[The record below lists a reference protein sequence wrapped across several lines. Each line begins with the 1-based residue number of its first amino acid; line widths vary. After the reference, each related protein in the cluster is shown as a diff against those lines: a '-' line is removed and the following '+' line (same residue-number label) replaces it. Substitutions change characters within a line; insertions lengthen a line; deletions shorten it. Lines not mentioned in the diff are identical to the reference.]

1 MEVEVVVLD
10 MQSILLPSPRPCILF
25 AILAYWLSLDADLL
39 YPLSTDFHLFFEFL
53 HSASST
59 EERRRRER
67 A

>member
-10 MQSILLPSPRPCILF
+10 MQSILLPSRPCILF

-39 YPLSTDFHLFFEFL
+39 YPLSTDFHLFLAFL